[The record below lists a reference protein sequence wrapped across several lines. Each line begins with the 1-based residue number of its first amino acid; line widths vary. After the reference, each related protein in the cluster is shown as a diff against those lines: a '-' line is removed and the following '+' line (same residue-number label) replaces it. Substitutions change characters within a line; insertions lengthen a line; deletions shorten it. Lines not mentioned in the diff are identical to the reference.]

1 MADAKVYKL
10 GELTLTD
17 VARELE
23 DYLRFQK
30 NLETEGVAQAENI
43 YFIQARQTDGWKK
56 FAGLDKAVQVKLTVH
71 EDFLTVDV
79 GAGRWVDKLGAA
91 TVGYVLFAPLMITA
105 AIGAMGQEKLPHD
118 IFDFVERLTML
129 RGRSAM
135 DIMDTAPAPEP
146 VPSAAEHLCAAC
158 GEPLRSGARFCSMC
172 GAPVQTT
179 CPGCGA
185 EVSPGAR
192 FCADCGTKLI

>member
-1 MADAKVYKL
+1 MADAKVYRL
-10 GELTLTD
+10 GALTLDD

-23 DYLRFQK
+23 DFLRFQK

-56 FAGLDKAVQVKLTVH
+56 LAGMDKAVQVKLTAH
-71 EDFLTVDV
+71 EGRLTVDV

-91 TVGYVLFAPLMITA
+91 TVGYLVFAPLMITA
-105 AIGAMGQEKLPHD
+105 AIGAIGQDKLPQE

-129 RGRSAM
+129 HGQPSM
-135 DIMDTAPAPEP
+135 DIMETAPNASS
-146 VPSAAEHLCAAC
+146 VCAAC
-158 GEPLRSGARFCSMC
+158 RSPLPAGARFCPGC
-172 GAPVQTT
+172 GAPVRVRRT

-185 EVSPGAR
+185 EVGEGAR
-192 FCADCGTKLI
+192 FCAHCGAKLS

>member
-10 GELTLTD
+10 GTLTLTD

-43 YFIQARQTDGWKK
+43 YFIQARQTEGWKK
-56 FAGLDKAVQVKLTVH
+56 FAGMDKAVQVKLTAH
-71 EDFLTVDV
+71 EDYLTVDI

-91 TVGYVLFAPLMITA
+91 TVGYLVFAPLMITA
-105 AIGAMGQEKLPHD
+105 AIGAIGQDKLPQE
-118 IFDFVERLTML
+118 IFSFVERLTML
-129 RGRSAM
+129 HGQPVM
-135 DIMDTAPAPEP
+135 DIMETAPNA
-146 VPSAAEHLCAAC
+146 VPACAAC
-158 GEPLRSGARFCSMC
+158 HSPLPAGARFCPGC
-172 GAPVQTT
+172 GAPVQARRT

-185 EVSPGAR
+185 EVGEGAR
-192 FCADCGTKLI
+192 FCAGCGTRLG

>member
-10 GELTLTD
+10 GALTLAD

-43 YFIQARQTDGWKK
+43 YFIQARQTEGWKK
-56 FAGLDKAVQVKLTVH
+56 LAGMDKAVQVKLTAH
-71 EDFLTVDV
+71 QGCLTVDI

-91 TVGYVLFAPLMITA
+91 TVGYLVFAPLMITA
-105 AIGAMGQEKLPHD
+105 AIGAIGQDKLPQE
-118 IFDFVERLTML
+118 IFSFVERLTL
-129 RGRSAM
+129 LHGQPVL
-135 DIMDTAPAPEP
+135 DIMDAAPGPA
-146 VPSAAEHLCAAC
+146 VCAAC
-158 GEPLRSGARFCSMC
+158 GSSLPAGARFCPGC
-172 GAPVQTT
+172 GAPAGVGRT

-185 EVSPGAR
+185 EVGEGAR
-192 FCADCGTKLI
+192 FCPGCGTKLS

>member
-10 GELTLTD
+10 GALTLDD

-56 FAGLDKAVQVKLTVH
+56 FAGMDKAVQVKLTVH
-71 EDFLTVDV
+71 GERLTVDI

-91 TVGYVLFAPLMITA
+91 TVGYLIFAPLMITA
-105 AIGAMGQEKLPHD
+105 AIGAIGQEKLPQE
-118 IFDFVERLTML
+118 IFGFVERLTML
-129 RGRSAM
+129 HGQPVM
-135 DIMDTAPAPEP
+135 DIMDTAPETAHVCAVCRSPLPAGARFCAGCGAPVQARRTCP
-146 VPSAAEHLCAAC
+146 GC
-158 GEPLRSGARFCSMC
+158 GTEVSEGARFCS
-172 GAPVQTT
+172 
-179 CPGCGA
+179 
-185 EVSPGAR
+185 
-192 FCADCGTKLI
+192 DCGTKLG

>member
-10 GELTLTD
+10 GTLTLTD

-43 YFIQARQTDGWKK
+43 YFIQARQTEGWKK
-56 FAGLDKAVQVKLTVH
+56 FAGMDKAVQVKLTAH
-71 EDFLTVDV
+71 EGCLTVDI

-91 TVGYVLFAPLMITA
+91 TVGYLVFAPLMITA
-105 AIGAMGQEKLPHD
+105 AIGAIGQDKLPQE
-118 IFDFVERLTML
+118 IFSFVERLTL
-129 RGRSAM
+129 LHGQPAL
-135 DIMDTAPAPEP
+135 DIMDFAPNTA
-146 VPSAAEHLCAAC
+146 VCAAC
-158 GEPLRSGARFCSMC
+158 GGPLPAGARFCPGC
-172 GAPVQTT
+172 GAPVRAGRT

-185 EVSPGAR
+185 EVAEGAR
-192 FCADCGTKLI
+192 FCAGCGTKLS

>member
-10 GELTLTD
+10 GGLTLDD

-56 FAGLDKAVQVKLTVH
+56 FAGMDKAVQIKLTAH
-71 EDFLTVDV
+71 EGSLTVDI

-91 TVGYVLFAPLMITA
+91 TVGYLIFAPLMITA
-105 AIGAMGQEKLPHD
+105 AIGAIGQEKLPQE

-129 RGRSAM
+129 HGQPVM
-135 DIMDTAPAPEP
+135 NIMELVPDAAP
-146 VPSAAEHLCAAC
+146 VCAVCQSPFPA
-158 GEPLRSGARFCSMC
+158 GARFCPGC
-172 GAPVQTT
+172 GAPLQVKRT

-185 EVSPGAR
+185 EVGQGAR
-192 FCADCGTKLI
+192 FCISCGAKLS